1 MSKRDFYDVLGVKK
15 DSSQDEIKKA
25 YRTMARK
32 YHPDVNP
39 GDQEAETKFK
49 EAKEAYETLSDSQ
62 KRQFYDQFG
71 HQDPSQ
77 GQGGFGG
84 QGFGGQGFGGFEDI
98 FESFFGGG
106 FNQTARRGPQ
116 RGADLRYDISI
127 SFEEAAFGVEKEVTL
142 QKMGTCKKCEGT
154 GAKTQSS
161 VKTCPTCKGAGQVQ
175 YAQNT
180 PFGRIVNSRTC
191 TQCNGEGSI
200 IKDPCPVCHGRG
212 KKQVN
217 KTINIKVPAGI
228 DNGSRL
234 RVQNEGEPGDKGGP
248 PGDLYVFI
256 NVQPH
261 EVFTRHGNEILIEEE
276 ISYVQAALGVSIEV
290 PTLDGKAKLKIP
302 AGTQSGTMFKL
313 RGKGIPYL
321 RGVGRGDQHV
331 KVNVEIPKTLGE
343 EEKELL
349 KKLAEIRGES
359 VESAPK
365 GLFNRVKDAL
375 NKNS

>member
-200 IKDPCPVCHGRG
+200 TKDPCPVCHGRG

-321 RGVGRGDQHV
+321 RGAGRGDQHV